1 MASLLRHSCA
11 TILSRNSTACFSKAL
26 TSHKTRS
33 FSTSAYWHTADLAGT
48 NSKNT
53 QDGTSQASAP
63 SSARGT
69 PEAIL
74 KKALSFVPQYGWSTV
89 SIAKAAESM
98 GYPTI
103 IHGMFPKGGADLIDY
118 FLQDCLNRLPL
129 ELEGKMDGTDFVPE
143 QKAKYSICLRL
154 KTQEKI
160 RLGTLT
166 RLGMIAP
173 YIDRWP
179 EALAIMGQPSNVPMS
194 LNHLGKIVDEIWHLA
209 GDTSADMNWYTK
221 RASLAGVYTTTE
233 LYMTTDKT
241 PNYEATQRFLD
252 RRFEDAA
259 TIGKATNEALQI
271 AEFGVKSVF
280 GILNSKGFRM

>member
-1 MASLLRHSCA
+1 MASIHRTLFARQALSL
-11 TILSRNSTACFSKAL
+11 LSRPSAAQLVVPRVTKTAA
-26 TSHKTRS
+26 
-33 FSTSAYWHTADLAGT
+33 ATART
-48 NSKNT
+48 FT
-53 QDGTSQASAP
+53 ASASWRSEEPAQP
-63 SSARGT
+63 SQSPQDAQQQQQPASHAKTT

-74 KKALSFVPQYGWSTV
+74 KKALTFVPEHGWTTV

-98 GYPTI
+98 GYPSI

-118 FLQDCLNRLPL
+118 FLQDCLDRLPL
-129 ELEGKMDGTDFVPE
+129 ELEGRMEG
-143 QKAKYSICLRL
+143 LG
-154 KTQEKI
+154 TQEKI
-160 RLGTLT
+160 KLGTLT

-194 LNHLGKIVDEIWHLA
+194 LNHLAKIVDEVWHLA
-209 GDTSADMNWYTK
+209 GDKSADMNWYTK

-241 PNYEATQRFLD
+241 PNYQATQRFLD

-259 TIGKATNEALQI
+259 TVGKATNEVLQI
-271 AEFGVKSVF
+271 AEFGAKSVL
-280 GILNSKGFRM
+280 GLITSKGFRM

>member
-1 MASLLRHSCA
+1 MMHRTRIVCQANTLLSRHSSA
-11 TILSRNSTACFSKAL
+11 LFVKTLIPPTARAFTASAFRSTDAS
-26 TSHKTRS
+26 
-33 FSTSAYWHTADLAGT
+33 G
-48 NSKNT
+48 
-53 QDGTSQASAP
+53 QASGVKDPQNETPKAQ
-63 SSARGT
+63 SAKVT

-74 KKALSFVPQYGWSTV
+74 KTAMTFVPEYGWTAT

-98 GYPTI
+98 GYPPI
-103 IHGMFPKGGADLIDY
+103 LHGMFPRGGADLIDY

-129 ELEGKMDGTDFVPE
+129 ELEGRMDGLST
-143 QKAKYSICLRL
+143 
-154 KTQEKI
+154 TEKI
-160 RLGTLT
+160 KLSTLT

-179 EALAIMGQPSNVPMS
+179 EALAIMGQPSNVSMS
-194 LNHLGKIVDEIWHLA
+194 LNHLAKIVDEIWHLA

-241 PNYEATQRFLD
+241 PNYQATQKFLE

-259 TIGKATNEALQI
+259 TVGNATKNVLQL
-271 AEFGVKSVF
+271 AEFGAKSVL
-280 GILNSKGFRM
+280 GLLASKGIRM

>member
-1 MASLLRHSCA
+1 MATLLRRPCLALLSRGPTVRTISRTLASPTIRSFSSSSLLRVEEQP
-11 TILSRNSTACFSKAL
+11 INSGAQDNTNQ
-26 TSHKTRS
+26 TSGS
-33 FSTSAYWHTADLAGT
+33 FSSNGP
-48 NSKNT
+48 K
-53 QDGTSQASAP
+53 
-63 SSARGT
+63 GT

-74 KKALSFVPQYGWSTV
+74 RSALTFVPHHGWTTL
-89 SIAKAAESM
+89 SITKAAESM
-98 GYPTI
+98 GYPPI
-103 IHGMFPKGGADLIDY
+103 IHGMFPKGGADLIDF

-129 ELEGKMDGTDFVPE
+129 ELEGRMEG
-143 QKAKYSICLRL
+143 L

-194 LNHLGKIVDEIWHLA
+194 LNHLAKIVDEIWYLA

-221 RASLAGVYTTTE
+221 RASLAGIYTTTE

-241 PNYEATQRFLD
+241 PNYEATQKFLD
-252 RRFEDAA
+252 RRFVDAA
-259 TIGKATNEALQI
+259 TLGKATNEVLQI
-271 AEFGVKSVF
+271 AEFGAKSVF
-280 GILNSKGFRM
+280 GILSSKGLRF

>member
-1 MASLLRHSCA
+1 MATLMRRSCA
-11 TILSRNSTACFSKAL
+11 TLLSRNNLMAVRFSRAL
-26 TSHKTRS
+26 VAPSVRS
-33 FSTSAYWHTADLAGT
+33 FSASTHLHTEEATSA
-48 NSKNT
+48 NSNSS
-53 QDGTSQASAP
+53 QDATSQSSNFPAAP
-63 SSARGT
+63 NAKGT

-74 KKALSFVPQYGWSTV
+74 KKALTLVPEYGWTTV
-89 SIAKAAESM
+89 AISKAAESM
-98 GYPTI
+98 GYPAI
-103 IHGMFPKGGADLIDY
+103 IHGMFPNGGADLIDY

-129 ELEGKMDGTDFVPE
+129 ELEGRMDG
-143 QKAKYSICLRL
+143 L

-166 RLGMIAP
+166 RLGMVAP

-221 RASLAGVYTTTE
+221 RASLAGIYTTTE

-259 TIGKATNEALQI
+259 TLGKATNEVLQI
-271 AEFGVKSVF
+271 AEFGVKSVV
-280 GILNSKGFRM
+280 GILNSKGLRF

>member
-1 MASLLRHSCA
+1 MASFLRRAGTTLLPRHSS
-11 TILSRNSTACFSKAL
+11 TLLSRTVIAPAARHFTA
-26 TSHKTRS
+26 
-33 FSTSAYWHTADLAGT
+33 STSWHTAEP
-48 NSKNT
+48 
-53 QDGTSQASAP
+53 ASAESK
-63 SSARGT
+63 SSQDFIGSTASHNAKGT

-74 KKALSFVPQYGWSTV
+74 KKALTLVPEHGWTTA

-98 GYPTI
+98 GYPAI

-129 ELEGKMDGTDFVPE
+129 ELEGRMEGLGT
-143 QKAKYSICLRL
+143 K
-154 KTQEKI
+154 EKI
-160 RLGTLT
+160 KLGTLT

-173 YIDRWP
+173 YIDQWP

-194 LNHLGKIVDEIWHLA
+194 LNHLARIVDEIWHLA
-209 GDTSADMNWYTK
+209 GDKSADMNWYTK
-221 RASLAGVYTTTE
+221 RASLAAVYTTTE

-259 TIGKATNEALQI
+259 TVGKATNEMLQI
-271 AEFGVKSVF
+271 AEFGAKSVF
-280 GILNSKGFRM
+280 GILNSKGFRL